1 MLVFR
6 KGTWSDVPM
15 PTYVDPT
22 WLWGDRQ
29 KAAAIIHH
37 AMEAGATWD
46 DAWIKAEI
54 AIYESLGVSRKQHDA
69 PKNQEE
75 DGSVEEESQGGRS
88 STAVGDE

>member
-54 AIYESLGVSRKQHDA
+54 AVYESLGVSRKQHHA

-75 DGSVEEESQGGRS
+75 DGRVEEESQGGRS